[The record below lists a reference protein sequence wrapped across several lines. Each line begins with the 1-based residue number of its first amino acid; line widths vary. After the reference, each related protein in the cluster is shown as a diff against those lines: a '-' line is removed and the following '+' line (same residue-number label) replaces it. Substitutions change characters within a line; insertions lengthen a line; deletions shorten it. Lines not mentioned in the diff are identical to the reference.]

1 MTLPNTCGALVF
13 VSPIFG
19 SPFLTVHCTF
29 PVVASSATNVV
40 SACCR
45 KILPSPKARPRFTVS
60 QHITGTTV
68 ASCFG
73 SYFHLYVWSARLI
86 AKTLLGNGVWMY
98 MVLPTTRGDPSWP
111 RRTPVDIVQ
120 ATCRVDTFL

>member
-1 MTLPNTCGALVF
+1 MPVRTRLPNTCGALVL
-13 VSPIFG
+13 VSPTFG
-19 SPFLTVHCTF
+19 FPFFTVQSTL
-29 PVVASSATNVV
+29 PVAASSATNVV

-73 SYFHLYVWSARLI
+73 SYFHLYVWSPRLI
-86 AKTLLGNGVWMY
+86 AYTLLGNGVWMY
-98 MVLPTTRGDPSWP
+98 
-111 RRTPVDIVQ
+111 IV
-120 ATCRVDTFL
+120 